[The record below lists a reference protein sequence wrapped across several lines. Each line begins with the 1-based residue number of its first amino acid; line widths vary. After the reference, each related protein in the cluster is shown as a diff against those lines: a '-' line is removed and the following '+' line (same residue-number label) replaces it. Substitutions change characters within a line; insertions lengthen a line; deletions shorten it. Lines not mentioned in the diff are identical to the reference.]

1 MTQRLSVMH
10 STSLAYAGE
19 VLASFNEARMTP
31 LSTSGQLMLR
41 HDLTVS
47 PWPGSSATPTT
58 GARPSRPSTCTSRTT
73 PCRW

>member
-19 VLASFNEARMTP
+19 VQASFNQARMTP

-41 HDLTVS
+41 HELN
-47 PWPGSSATPTT
+47 P
-58 GARPSRPSTCTSRTT
+58 RPVRQRVRAHRGRRDRGPRD
-73 PCRW
+73 R